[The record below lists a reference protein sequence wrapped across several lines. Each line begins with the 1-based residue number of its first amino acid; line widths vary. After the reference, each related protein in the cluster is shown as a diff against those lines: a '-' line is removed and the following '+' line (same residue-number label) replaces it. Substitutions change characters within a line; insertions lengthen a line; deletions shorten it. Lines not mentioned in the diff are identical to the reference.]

1 MHRRF
6 VISLALG
13 SLATAAFARSPE
25 PELSQLTVY
34 KSPSCGCCS
43 AWVDHLLSAGLS
55 AETIDVDHYEL
66 QAVKVRMAI
75 APELSSC
82 HTAILDGY
90 FIEGH
95 VPADD
100 IKRLIAERPDAL
112 GLTVPGMPIGSPGME
127 MGEER
132 EPFDTLLVLK
142 DGSTEIFAQHA

>member
-25 PELSQLTVY
+25 PEQSQLTVY
-34 KSPSCGCCS
+34 KSSSCGCCS